1 MEEFQRE
8 DKDLKRETIFVM
20 LDANSAFD
28 VVKHS
33 SLIRKL
39 FHMGLTPQEKLMI
52 DDLYKNAKSCVK

>member
-20 LDANSAFD
+20 LDAKSTFD

-39 FHMGLTPQEKLMI
+39 FHMGLTTKEILMI

>member
-20 LDANSAFD
+20 LDAKSAFD

-39 FHMGLTPQEKLMI
+39 FHMGLTTQEILMI
-52 DDLYKNAKSCVK
+52 DDLYKNAK